1 MIIVRI
7 IIGMPYISINILN
20 ISIYII
26 NIFYK
31 LSRIA
36 NVRPVYSKKFESNE
50 QIFGATE
57 VYIANLHNPDQY
69 FSDG

>member
-7 IIGMPYISINILN
+7 IIGMPYLSINILN
-20 ISIYII
+20 ISIY
-26 NIFYK
+26 IFYK

-57 VYIANLHNPDQY
+57 VYLANLHNPDQY